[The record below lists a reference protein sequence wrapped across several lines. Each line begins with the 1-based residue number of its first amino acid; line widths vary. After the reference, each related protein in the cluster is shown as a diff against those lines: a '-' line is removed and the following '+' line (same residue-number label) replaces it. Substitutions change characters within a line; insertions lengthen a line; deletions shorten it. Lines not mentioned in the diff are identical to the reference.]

1 MSYFLRPD
9 GRYATGSLEAM
20 SEGLPAI
27 ASNVVGNRDIVLDG
41 QTGLL
46 FDLESPSNAVKH
58 IERLIAQEEEREK
71 LGHNAQVRV
80 AEKFSI
86 ERMTQQTIE
95 LYTTSLLG

>member
-1 MSYFLRPD
+1 M
-9 GRYATGSLEAM
+9 GRYATGSPG
-20 SEGLPAI
+20 SYVRR
-27 ASNVVGNRDIVLDG
+27 ASCHRQQRGWQSRHRSG
-41 QTGLL
+41 RQTGLL